1 MVAYRETKARSFLKA
16 FSYRFVGL
24 FGTMLVVW
32 LVTRRVDLAAT
43 AGVTDTLIKV
53 IAFYLHER
61 IWQKIP
67 YGNEP
72 IEYHI

>member
-1 MVAYRETKARSFLKA
+1 
-16 FSYRFVGL
+16 
-24 FGTMLVVW
+24 MLVVW
-32 LVTRRVDLAAT
+32 LVTRRVDLATT